1 MELLNWLTEPFAY
14 GFMVNATLVTL
25 AAAVVCGVLSCWLVL
40 MGWALMGDAVSHA
53 VLPGV
58 ALSFIFGVPFAI
70 GALVFAMLAVFLIGG
85 LRDSSRLK
93 SDAATGV
100 VFTALFA
107 LGIVIISRT
116 PSQVDLTHILFGN
129 VLGTGPAELAQVLI
143 LGAITLAI
151 LLIKRKDL
159 VLLAFDRVH
168 AHALGLN
175 ASALHALLLG
185 LLALTVV
192 ASLQAMGTILV
203 VAMLIIPGATAVLL
217 TRSFSKMLLIS
228 VFLGLASTI
237 VGVYASYYFDLATGA
252 SVVLAQ
258 AVFFAIAYLFSPT
271 GGIIPQWRLRR
282 AHAV

>member
-107 LGIVIISRT
+107 LGIVIVSRT

-129 VLGTGPAELAQVLI
+129 VLGTGPGELAQVLI
-143 LGAITLAI
+143 LGAITLVI
-151 LLIKRKDL
+151 LLLKRKDL

-175 ASALHALLLG
+175 AKALHALLLG

-217 TRSFSKMLLIS
+217 TRSFSKMLVIS
-228 VFLGLASTI
+228 VVLGLASTI

-258 AVFFAIAYLFSPT
+258 AVFFAFAYLFSPR
-271 GGIIPQWRLRR
+271 GGIIPQWRLRKT
-282 AHAV
+282 HAA

>member
-25 AAAVVCGVLSCWLVL
+25 SAAVVCGVLSCWLVL

-228 VFLGLASTI
+228 VILGLASTI

>member
-237 VGVYASYYFDLATGA
+237 VGVFASYYFDLATGA

>member
-1 MELLNWLTEPFAY
+1 MELLNWLTEPFDY

-258 AVFFAIAYLFSPT
+258 AVFFAIVYLFSPT

>member
-228 VFLGLASTI
+228 VILGLASTI

>member
-93 SDAATGV
+93 SDAATGA

-107 LGIVIISRT
+107 LGIVIVSRT

-129 VLGTGPAELAQVLI
+129 VLGTGPGELAQVLI

-151 LLIKRKDL
+151 LLLKRKDL

-175 ASALHALLLG
+175 AKALHALLLG

-217 TRSFSKMLLIS
+217 TRSFSKMLVIS
-228 VFLGLASTI
+228 VVLGLASTI

-258 AVFFAIAYLFSPT
+258 AVFFAFAYLFSPR
-271 GGIIPQWRLRR
+271 GGIIPQWRLRKT
-282 AHAV
+282 HAA

>member
-143 LGAITLAI
+143 LGAITLSI

-282 AHAV
+282 AHAA